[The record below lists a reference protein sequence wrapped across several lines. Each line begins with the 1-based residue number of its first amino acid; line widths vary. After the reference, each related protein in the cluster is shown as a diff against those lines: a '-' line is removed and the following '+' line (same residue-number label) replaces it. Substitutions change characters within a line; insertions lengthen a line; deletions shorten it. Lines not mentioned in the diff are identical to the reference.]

1 MKKVQIAIF
10 FFRNILLI
18 YVLNVDEK
26 LISIFF
32 VDWHFT
38 VQMSINQGAVV
49 LTKWVTGASFII
61 LGVGI
66 MFIPSDE
73 EKIRKMKVSFHMIF
87 VVVVINQIF
96 FPAHLK
102 NKQERIEA
110 MDNVDEKKNKSII
123 DEWFS
128 LKPKPVST
136 KSMEQQAKESNEKT
150 SNVNI
155 FKEL

>member
-1 MKKVQIAIF
+1 
-10 FFRNILLI
+10 
-18 YVLNVDEK
+18 
-26 LISIFF
+26 
-32 VDWHFT
+32 
-38 VQMSINQGAVV
+38 MSINQGAVV

>member
-1 MKKVQIAIF
+1 
-10 FFRNILLI
+10 
-18 YVLNVDEK
+18 
-26 LISIFF
+26 
-32 VDWHFT
+32 
-38 VQMSINQGAVV
+38 MSINQGAVV

-73 EKIRKMKVSFHMIF
+73 EKIRKMK
-87 VVVVINQIF
+87 
-96 FPAHLK
+96 
-102 NKQERIEA
+102 ERIEA

>member
-1 MKKVQIAIF
+1 
-10 FFRNILLI
+10 
-18 YVLNVDEK
+18 
-26 LISIFF
+26 
-32 VDWHFT
+32 
-38 VQMSINQGAVV
+38 
-49 LTKWVTGASFII
+49 
-61 LGVGI
+61 
-66 MFIPSDE
+66 
-73 EKIRKMKVSFHMIF
+73 
-87 VVVVINQIF
+87 
-96 FPAHLK
+96 
-102 NKQERIEA
+102 